1 MENFVPSFF
10 IDGWY
15 RTWNHFALMD
25 SSGSISHVSMCKN
38 TCLLFQSPGMWWGQF
53 WGLPSCCRG
62 FLHIPYFVCGK
73 KGVMDEAFIHLENPL
88 IFIKSRCLSLGIS
101 LFSKTEWYY
110 IACFLYEFSV
120 FLFIWQ
126 SKCQNL
132 TFRQNVPSVSLPC
145 AHPTPDP
152 ATVVSSPSRPLG
164 FLQLSLLS

>member
-1 MENFVPSFF
+1 MGAVLRPSVMLP
-10 IDGWY
+10 
-15 RTWNHFALMD
+15 RL
-25 SSGSISHVSMCKN
+25 HV
-38 TCLLFQSPGMWWGQF
+38 
-53 WGLPSCCRG
+53 
-62 FLHIPYFVCGK
+62 PYFVCGK

-132 TFRQNVPSVSLPC
+132 TFRQNVPSVSLPSV
-145 AHPTPDP
+145 HPTPILQQLWAPHHGLLDFYSW
-152 ATVVSSPSRPLG
+152 VFSPSCCSAWLHLSGANADLAHNDYIMITSQELDFESSVYHR
-164 FLQLSLLS
+164 LQHETL